1 MSVTKDKNKSD
12 SSVLYALWVYN
23 REDTDL
29 AMQENSDI
37 AELMTDC
44 EEIEELRKSIVEISS
59 PDVRFFMST

>member
-1 MSVTKDKNKSD
+1 MTKDKNKSD